1 MRFFFLLLVTLL
13 VVPVK
18 AATNNVLGNLL
29 GPPQHTFLP
38 VEQAFV
44 FDFDQQGNT
53 LFVGWDIAPDYYLYK
68 KKIEIIAKGA
78 NIQVGD
84 SGSGEIIEDE
94 FFGKTAVFFN
104 AVSVI
109 SKLSNVTDGAV
120 VKVRYQG
127 CAKAGL
133 CYPPEVI
140 SIPLSVISDAQI
152 KNVDQNSASDKAATA
167 QSTFAALNE
176 PATEPT
182 TNSGN
187 TEKELTFTE
196 QLASQSLI
204 TNLLIFFIL
213 GVGLAF
219 TPCVFPMFP
228 ILSSLI
234 AGQKN
239 LSTKKAFGLSFVYIQ
254 GMAVTYAALGLVI
267 AALGGHVQGYLQ
279 HPYVLI
285 SFSLLFVLLAMSMF
299 GWYEI
304 KLPSSM
310 MSKLTQVSNNQKG
323 GNYIGVFFM
332 GVLSGLI
339 ASPCT
344 TAPLSA
350 TLLFVAQSGDYLVG
364 GLTLYV
370 LSLGMGLPLLLLGT
384 SGGKLLPKAGRW
396 MEQVKTLFGFVMLI
410 VPLILLERLISA
422 DIILLMAGLL
432 ALATALYLHH
442 WQSGQMQ
449 SKLKTVL
456 WFAAILSVITGFNLV
471 KEYFWPTTQPK
482 IQLSLQIAEVKK
494 EVNALHRELVKI
506 TDENNIVSAQQE
518 KVVVAPILE
527 KFKHVANLAELKEAV
542 AEANKQG
549 RLVMVDLYAD
559 WCVACKEFEHYTFPD
574 AKVQS
579 EFSHYQLIQ
588 IDLTESDNKTIELM
602 EEYTVFGLPSI
613 LFFNTEGKELSTQ
626 RVTGFLNAEDFAK
639 HLATVRASAQ

>member
-13 VVPVK
+13 TVPVK
-18 AATNNVLGNLL
+18 AATNNVLGDLL
-29 GPPQHTFLP
+29 GPPQQTFLP
-38 VEQAFV
+38 VDQAFV
-44 FDFDQQGNT
+44 FDFDQQGST

-84 SGSGEIIEDE
+84 SGRGEIIEDE
-94 FFGKTAVFFN
+94 FFGKTEVFFN
-104 AVSVI
+104 SASVI
-109 SKLSNVTDGAV
+109 SKLSNITEGAV

-140 SIPLSVISDAQI
+140 SIPLSVISGAQV
-152 KNVDQNSASDKAATA
+152 KNVDQNNTTDEAATA

-182 TNSGN
+182 TNSDD

-196 QLASQSLI
+196 QLASQGLI
-204 TNLLIFFIL
+204 TNLLIFFVV

-234 AGQKN
+234 AGQQN
-239 LSTKKAFGLSFVYIQ
+239 LSTKKAFALSFVYIQ
-254 GMAVTYAALGLVI
+254 GMAVTYAALGLVV
-267 AALGGHVQGYLQ
+267 AALGGQVQGYLQ
-279 HPYVLI
+279 HPFVLV

-323 GNYIGVFFM
+323 GNYVGVFLM

-350 TLLFVAQSGDYLVG
+350 ALLFVAQSGDYLVG

-384 SGGKLLPKAGRW
+384 SGGKLLPKAGGW
-396 MEQVKTLFGFVMLI
+396 MEQVKTLFGFVMLV

-422 DIILLMAGLL
+422 DIILLMAGVL

-442 WQSGQMQ
+442 WQSSQTQ
-449 SKLKTVL
+449 SKLKTAL
-456 WFAAILSVITGFNLV
+456 WFAATLLVMTGFTLTKN
-471 KEYFWPTTQPK
+471 YFWPVQAV
-482 IQLSLQIAEVKK
+482 QVSSQSNEFKK
-494 EVNALHRELVKI
+494 
-506 TDENNIVSAQQE
+506 
-518 KVVVAPILE
+518 VAD
-527 KFKHVANLAELKEAV
+527 LAELKEAV
-542 AEANKQG
+542 AQASNEG
-549 RLVMVDLYAD
+549 RMVMVDLYAD

-588 IDLTESDNKTIELM
+588 VDLTNSDNKTIELM

-613 LFFNTEGKELSTQ
+613 LFFNTQGKELTTQ

>member
-18 AATNNVLGNLL
+18 AATNNVLGDLL

-140 SIPLSVISDAQI
+140 SIPLSVISGVQI

-176 PATEPT
+176 PAAESA
-182 TNSGN
+182 TNSGD

-204 TNLLIFFIL
+204 TNLLIFFVV

-234 AGQKN
+234 AGQQN
-239 LSTKKAFGLSFVYIQ
+239 LSTKKAFALSFVYVQ
-254 GMAVTYAALGLVI
+254 GMAVTYAALGLVV
-267 AALGGHVQGYLQ
+267 AALGGQVQGYLQ
-279 HPYVLI
+279 HPFVLI

-310 MSKLTQVSNNQKG
+310 MNKLTQVSNNQKG
-323 GNYIGVFFM
+323 GNYVGVFLM

-350 TLLFVAQSGDYLVG
+350 ALLFVAQSGDYLVG

-384 SGGKLLPKAGRW
+384 SGGKLLPKAGGW

-410 VPLILLERLISA
+410 VPLILLERLVSA
-422 DIILLMAGLL
+422 DIILLMAGVL

-442 WQSGQMQ
+442 WQSSQTQ
-449 SKLKTVL
+449 RKLKTAL
-456 WFAAILSVITGFNLV
+456 WFAATLLVITGFTLTKN
-471 KEYFWPTTQPK
+471 YFWPVQVQTVQVSS
-482 IQLSLQIAEVKK
+482 Q
-494 EVNALHRELVKI
+494 
-506 TDENNIVSAQQE
+506 NNEFKQ
-518 KVVVAPILE
+518 VAD
-527 KFKHVANLAELKEAV
+527 LAELKEAV
-542 AEANKQG
+542 AQANDEG
-549 RLVMVDLYAD
+549 RMVMVDLYAD

-574 AKVQS
+574 AQVQD

-613 LFFNTEGKELSTQ
+613 LFFNTQGKELSTQ

>member
-13 VVPVK
+13 TVPVK
-18 AATNNVLGNLL
+18 AATNNVLGDLL
-29 GPPQHTFLP
+29 GPPQQTFLP
-38 VEQAFV
+38 VDQAFV
-44 FDFDQQGNT
+44 FDFDQQGST

-94 FFGKTAVFFN
+94 FFGKTEVFFN
-104 AVSVI
+104 SASVI
-109 SKLSNVTDGAV
+109 SKLSNVTEGAV

-140 SIPLSVISDAQI
+140 SIPLNVISGAQI
-152 KNVDQNSASDKAATA
+152 KNVDKNSATDEVVTA

-182 TNSGN
+182 TNSDD

-196 QLASQSLI
+196 QLASQGLI
-204 TNLLIFFIL
+204 TNLLIFFVV

-234 AGQKN
+234 AGQQN
-239 LSTKKAFGLSFVYIQ
+239 LSTKKAFALSFVYIQ
-254 GMAVTYAALGLVI
+254 GMAVTYAALGLVV
-267 AALGGHVQGYLQ
+267 AALGGQVQGYLQ
-279 HPYVLI
+279 HPFVLV

-323 GNYIGVFFM
+323 GNYVGVFLM

-350 TLLFVAQSGDYLVG
+350 ALLFVAQSGDYLVG

-384 SGGKLLPKAGRW
+384 SGGKLLPKAGGW
-396 MEQVKTLFGFVMLI
+396 MEQVKTLFGFVMLV
-410 VPLILLERLISA
+410 VPLILLERLVSA
-422 DIILLMAGLL
+422 DIILLMAGVL
-432 ALATALYLHH
+432 ALTTALYLHH
-442 WQSGQMQ
+442 WQSSQTQ
-449 SKLKTVL
+449 SKLKTAL
-456 WFAAILSVITGFNLV
+456 WFAATLLVMTGFTLTKN
-471 KEYFWPTTQPK
+471 YFWPVQAV
-482 IQLSLQIAEVKK
+482 QVSSQSNEFKK
-494 EVNALHRELVKI
+494 
-506 TDENNIVSAQQE
+506 
-518 KVVVAPILE
+518 VAD
-527 KFKHVANLAELKEAV
+527 LAELKEAV
-542 AEANKQG
+542 AQASNEG
-549 RLVMVDLYAD
+549 RMVMVDLYAD

-588 IDLTESDNKTIELM
+588 VDLTNSDNKTIELM

-613 LFFNTEGKELSTQ
+613 LFFNTQGKELTTQ

>member
-13 VVPVK
+13 TVPVK
-18 AATNNVLGNLL
+18 AATNNVLGDLL

-38 VEQAFV
+38 VDQAFV
-44 FDFDQQGNT
+44 FDFDQQGST

-94 FFGKTAVFFN
+94 FFGKTEVFFN
-104 AVSVI
+104 TASVV
-109 SKLSNVTDGAV
+109 SKLSNITEGAV

-140 SIPLSVISDAQI
+140 SIPLSVISGAQI
-152 KNVDQNSASDKAATA
+152 KNVDQNSATDEAATA

-176 PATEPT
+176 PTTEPT
-182 TNSGN
+182 TNLDD

-196 QLASQSLI
+196 QLASQSLV
-204 TNLLIFFIL
+204 TNLLIFFAV

-234 AGQKN
+234 AGQQN
-239 LSTKKAFGLSFVYIQ
+239 LSTKKAFALSFVYIQ
-254 GMAVTYAALGLVI
+254 GMAVTYAALGLVV
-267 AALGGHVQGYLQ
+267 AALGGQVQGYLQ
-279 HPYVLI
+279 HPFVLI

-323 GNYIGVFFM
+323 GNYVGVFLM

-350 TLLFVAQSGDYLVG
+350 ALLFVAQSGDYLVG

-384 SGGKLLPKAGRW
+384 SGGKLLPKAGGW

-410 VPLILLERLISA
+410 VPLILLERLVSA
-422 DIILLMAGLL
+422 DIILLMAGVL

-442 WQSGQMQ
+442 WQSSQTQ
-449 SKLKTVL
+449 SKLKTAL
-456 WFAAILSVITGFNLV
+456 WFAATLLVITGFTLTKN
-471 KEYFWPTTQPK
+471 YFWPVQVQTVQVSS
-482 IQLSLQIAEVKK
+482 Q
-494 EVNALHRELVKI
+494 
-506 TDENNIVSAQQE
+506 NNEFKQ
-518 KVVVAPILE
+518 VAD
-527 KFKHVANLAELKEAV
+527 LAELKEAV
-542 AEANKQG
+542 AQANDEG
-549 RLVMVDLYAD
+549 RMVMVDLYAD

-613 LFFNTEGKELSTQ
+613 LFFNTQGQELSMQ

-639 HLATVRASAQ
+639 HLAVVRASAQ

>member
-13 VVPVK
+13 TVPVK
-18 AATNNVLGNLL
+18 AAANNVLGDLL
-29 GPPQHTFLP
+29 GPPQHSFLP
-38 VEQAFV
+38 VDQAFV
-44 FDFDQQGNT
+44 FDFDQQGST

-94 FFGKTAVFFN
+94 FFGKTEVFFN
-104 AVSVI
+104 TASVV
-109 SKLSNVTDGAV
+109 SKLSNITEGAV

-140 SIPLSVISDAQI
+140 SIPLSVISGAQI
-152 KNVDQNSASDKAATA
+152 KNVDQNSATDEAATA

-176 PATEPT
+176 PTTEPT
-182 TNSGN
+182 TNSGD

-204 TNLLIFFIL
+204 TNLLIFFAV

-234 AGQKN
+234 AGQQN
-239 LSTKKAFGLSFVYIQ
+239 LSTKKAFALSFVYIQ
-254 GMAVTYAALGLVI
+254 GMAVTYAALGLVV
-267 AALGGHVQGYLQ
+267 AALGGQVQGYLQ
-279 HPYVLI
+279 HPFVLI

-323 GNYIGVFFM
+323 GNYVGVFLM

-350 TLLFVAQSGDYLVG
+350 ALLFVAQSGDYLVG

-384 SGGKLLPKAGRW
+384 SGGKLLPKAGGW
-396 MEQVKTLFGFVMLI
+396 MEQVKTLFGFVMLV
-410 VPLILLERLISA
+410 VPLILLERLVSA
-422 DIILLMAGLL
+422 DIILLMAGVL

-442 WQSGQMQ
+442 WQSSQTQ
-449 SKLKTVL
+449 SKLKTAL
-456 WFAAILSVITGFNLV
+456 WFAATLLVITGFTLTKN
-471 KEYFWPTTQPK
+471 YFWPVQVQTVQVSS
-482 IQLSLQIAEVKK
+482 Q
-494 EVNALHRELVKI
+494 
-506 TDENNIVSAQQE
+506 NNEFKQ
-518 KVVVAPILE
+518 VAD
-527 KFKHVANLAELKEAV
+527 LAELKEAV
-542 AEANKQG
+542 AQANDEG
-549 RLVMVDLYAD
+549 RMVMVDLYAD

-613 LFFNTEGKELSTQ
+613 LFFNTQGQELSTQ

-639 HLATVRASAQ
+639 HLAVVRASAQ

>member
-13 VVPVK
+13 TVPVK
-18 AATNNVLGNLL
+18 AATNNVLGDLL
-29 GPPQHTFLP
+29 GPPQQTFLP
-38 VEQAFV
+38 VDQAFV
-44 FDFDQQGNT
+44 FDFDQQGST

-68 KKIEIIAKGA
+68 KKIEIIAKDA
-78 NIQVGD
+78 TIEVGD

-94 FFGKTAVFFN
+94 FFGKTEVFFN
-104 AVSVI
+104 SASVI
-109 SKLSNVTDGAV
+109 SKLSNVTEGAV

-140 SIPLSVISDAQI
+140 SIPLSVISGAQI
-152 KNVDQNSASDKAATA
+152 KNVDKNSATDETATA
-167 QSTFAALNE
+167 ANTFAALNE
-176 PATEPT
+176 PTTEPT
-182 TNSGN
+182 TNLDD
-187 TEKELTFTE
+187 TKKELTFTE

-204 TNLLIFFIL
+204 TNLLIFFAV

-234 AGQKN
+234 AGQQN
-239 LSTKKAFGLSFVYIQ
+239 LSTKKAFALSFVYIQ
-254 GMAVTYAALGLVI
+254 GMAVTYAALGLVV
-267 AALGGHVQGYLQ
+267 AALGGQVQGYLQ
-279 HPYVLI
+279 HPFVLI

-323 GNYIGVFFM
+323 GNYVGVFLM

-350 TLLFVAQSGDYLVG
+350 ALLFVAQSGDYLVG

-384 SGGKLLPKAGRW
+384 SGGKLLPKAGGW
-396 MEQVKTLFGFVMLI
+396 MEQVKTLFGFVMLV
-410 VPLILLERLISA
+410 VPLILLERLVSA
-422 DIILLMAGLL
+422 DIILLMAGVL

-442 WQSGQMQ
+442 WQSSQTQ
-449 SKLKTVL
+449 SKLKTAL
-456 WFAAILSVITGFNLV
+456 WFAATLLVITGFTLTKN
-471 KEYFWPTTQPK
+471 YFWPVQVQTVQVSS
-482 IQLSLQIAEVKK
+482 Q
-494 EVNALHRELVKI
+494 
-506 TDENNIVSAQQE
+506 NNEFKQ
-518 KVVVAPILE
+518 VAD
-527 KFKHVANLAELKEAV
+527 LAELKEAV
-542 AEANKQG
+542 AQANDEG

-613 LFFNTEGKELSTQ
+613 LFFNTQGQELSTQ

-639 HLATVRASAQ
+639 HLAVVRASAQ

>member
-13 VVPVK
+13 TVPVK
-18 AATNNVLGNLL
+18 AATNNVLGDLL

-38 VEQAFV
+38 VDQAFV

-68 KKIEIIAKGA
+68 KKIEIIAKDA
-78 NIQVGD
+78 TIEVGD

-94 FFGKTAVFFN
+94 FFGKTEVFFN
-104 AVSVI
+104 SASVI
-109 SKLSNVTDGAV
+109 SKLSNVTEGAV

-140 SIPLSVISDAQI
+140 SIPLSVISGAQV
-152 KNVDQNSASDKAATA
+152 KNVDQNSATDEAAA
-167 QSTFAALNE
+167 AASTFAALNE
-176 PATEPT
+176 PTTEPT
-182 TNSGN
+182 TNSDD

-196 QLASQSLI
+196 KLASQSLI
-204 TNLLIFFIL
+204 TNLLIFFAV

-234 AGQKN
+234 AGQQN
-239 LSTKKAFGLSFVYIQ
+239 LSTKKAFALSFVYIQ
-254 GMAVTYAALGLVI
+254 GMAVTYAALGLVV
-267 AALGGHVQGYLQ
+267 AALGGQVQGYLQ
-279 HPYVLI
+279 HPFVLI

-323 GNYIGVFFM
+323 GNYVGVFLM

-350 TLLFVAQSGDYLVG
+350 ALLYVAQSGDYLVG

-384 SGGKLLPKAGRW
+384 SGGKLLPKAGGW
-396 MEQVKTLFGFVMLI
+396 MEQVKTLFGFVMLV
-410 VPLILLERLISA
+410 VPLILLERLVSA
-422 DIILLMAGLL
+422 DIILLMAGVL
-432 ALATALYLHH
+432 ALATAIYLHH
-442 WQSGQMQ
+442 WQSSQGP
-449 SKLKTVL
+449 SKLKTAL
-456 WFAAILSVITGFNLV
+456 WFAATLLIITGFTLGKN
-471 KEYFWPTTQPK
+471 YFWPAQVQTVQVSS
-482 IQLSLQIAEVKK
+482 Q
-494 EVNALHRELVKI
+494 
-506 TDENNIVSAQQE
+506 NNE
-518 KVVVAPILE
+518 
-527 KFKHVANLAELKEAV
+527 FKQVANLTELKEAV
-542 AEANKQG
+542 AQANDEG

-574 AKVQS
+574 AKVQN

-588 IDLTESDNKTIELM
+588 IDLTDSDNKTIELM
-602 EEYTVFGLPSI
+602 DEYTVFGLPSI
-613 LFFNTEGKELSTQ
+613 LFFNTQGQELSTQ
-626 RVTGFLNAEDFAK
+626 RVTGFLNADDFAK

>member
-13 VVPVK
+13 TVPAK
-18 AATNNVLGNLL
+18 AATNNVFGDLL
-29 GPPQHTFLP
+29 GPPQHSFLP
-38 VEQAFV
+38 VDQAFV
-44 FDFDQQGNT
+44 FDFDQQGST

-94 FFGKTAVFFN
+94 FFGKTEVFFN
-104 AVSVI
+104 TASVV
-109 SKLSNVTDGAV
+109 SKLSNITEGAV

-140 SIPLSVISDAQI
+140 SIPLSVISGAQI
-152 KNVDQNSASDKAATA
+152 KNVDQNSATDETAIAAN
-167 QSTFAALNE
+167 TFAALNE
-176 PATEPT
+176 PTTEPT
-182 TNSGN
+182 TNLDD
-187 TEKELTFTE
+187 TKKELTFTE

-204 TNLLIFFIL
+204 TNLLIFFAV

-234 AGQKN
+234 AGQQN
-239 LSTKKAFGLSFVYIQ
+239 LSTKKAFALSFVYIQ
-254 GMAVTYAALGLVI
+254 GMAVTYAALGLVV
-267 AALGGHVQGYLQ
+267 AALGGQVQGYLQ
-279 HPYVLI
+279 HPFVLI

-323 GNYIGVFFM
+323 GNYVGVFLM

-350 TLLFVAQSGDYLVG
+350 ALLFVAQSGDYLVG

-384 SGGKLLPKAGRW
+384 SGGKLLPKAGGW

-410 VPLILLERLISA
+410 VPLILLERLVSA
-422 DIILLMAGLL
+422 DIILLMAGVL

-442 WQSGQMQ
+442 WQSSQTQ
-449 SKLKTVL
+449 SKLKTAL
-456 WFAAILSVITGFNLV
+456 WFAATLLVITGFTLTKN
-471 KEYFWPTTQPK
+471 YFWPVQVQTVQVSS
-482 IQLSLQIAEVKK
+482 Q
-494 EVNALHRELVKI
+494 
-506 TDENNIVSAQQE
+506 NNEFKQ
-518 KVVVAPILE
+518 VAD
-527 KFKHVANLAELKEAV
+527 LAELKEAV
-542 AEANKQG
+542 AQANDEG

-613 LFFNTEGKELSTQ
+613 LFFNTQGQELSTQ

-639 HLATVRASAQ
+639 HLAVVRASAQ

>member
-13 VVPVK
+13 TVPVK
-18 AATNNVLGNLL
+18 AATNNVLGDLL
-29 GPPQHTFLP
+29 GPPQQTFLP
-38 VEQAFV
+38 VDQAFV
-44 FDFDQQGNT
+44 FDFDQQGST

-84 SGSGEIIEDE
+84 TGSGEIIEDE
-94 FFGKTAVFFN
+94 FFGKTEVFFN
-104 AVSVI
+104 SASVI
-109 SKLSNVTDGAV
+109 SKLSDVTEGAV

-140 SIPLSVISDAQI
+140 SIPLSVISGAQV
-152 KNVDQNSASDKAATA
+152 KNVDQNSTTDEVATA

-176 PATEPT
+176 PTTEST
-182 TNSGN
+182 TNSDDA
-187 TEKELTFTE
+187 EKELTFTE
-196 QLASQSLI
+196 QLASQGLI
-204 TNLLIFFIL
+204 TNLLIFFVV

-234 AGQKN
+234 AGQQN
-239 LSTKKAFGLSFVYIQ
+239 LSTKKAFALSFVYIQ
-254 GMAVTYAALGLVI
+254 GMAVTYAALGLVV
-267 AALGGHVQGYLQ
+267 AALGGQVQGYLQ
-279 HPYVLI
+279 HPFVLV

-323 GNYIGVFFM
+323 GNYVGVFLM

-350 TLLFVAQSGDYLVG
+350 ALLFVAQSGDYLVG

-384 SGGKLLPKAGRW
+384 SGGKLLPKAGGW
-396 MEQVKTLFGFVMLI
+396 MEQVKTLFGFVMLV

-422 DIILLMAGLL
+422 DIILLMAGVL

-442 WQSGQMQ
+442 WQSNQTQ

-456 WFAAILSVITGFNLV
+456 WFAATLLVITGFTLTKN
-471 KEYFWPTTQPK
+471 YFWPVQAV
-482 IQLSLQIAEVKK
+482 QVSSQSNEFKK
-494 EVNALHRELVKI
+494 
-506 TDENNIVSAQQE
+506 
-518 KVVVAPILE
+518 VAD
-527 KFKHVANLAELKEAV
+527 LAELKEAV
-542 AEANKQG
+542 TQASNEG
-549 RLVMVDLYAD
+549 RMVMVDLYAD

-588 IDLTESDNKTIELM
+588 VDLTNSDNKTIELM

-613 LFFNTEGKELSTQ
+613 LFFNTQGKELTTQ

-639 HLATVRASAQ
+639 HLATVRASAQQ

>member
-13 VVPVK
+13 TVPVK
-18 AATNNVLGNLL
+18 AATNNVLGDLL

-38 VEQAFV
+38 VDQAFV
-44 FDFDQQGNT
+44 FDFDQQGST

-94 FFGKTAVFFN
+94 FFGKTEVFFN
-104 AVSVI
+104 TASVV
-109 SKLSNVTDGAV
+109 SKLSNITEGAV

-140 SIPLSVISDAQI
+140 SIPLSVISGAQI
-152 KNVDQNSASDKAATA
+152 KNVDQNSATDEAATA

-182 TNSGN
+182 TNSGD

-196 QLASQSLI
+196 QLASQGLI
-204 TNLLIFFIL
+204 TNLLIFFVV

-234 AGQKN
+234 AGQQN
-239 LSTKKAFGLSFVYIQ
+239 LSTKKAFALSFVYIQ
-254 GMAVTYAALGLVI
+254 GMAVTYAALGLVV
-267 AALGGHVQGYLQ
+267 AALGGQVQGYLQ
-279 HPYVLI
+279 HPLVLI

-323 GNYIGVFFM
+323 GNYVGVFLM

-350 TLLFVAQSGDYLVG
+350 ALLFVAQSGDYLVG

-384 SGGKLLPKAGRW
+384 SGGKLLPKAGGW

-422 DIILLMAGLL
+422 DIILLMAGVL

-442 WQSGQMQ
+442 WQSSQTQ
-449 SKLKTVL
+449 SKLKTAL
-456 WFAAILSVITGFNLV
+456 WFAATLLVITGFTLTKN
-471 KEYFWPTTQPK
+471 YFWPVQAV
-482 IQLSLQIAEVKK
+482 QVSSQSNEFKK
-494 EVNALHRELVKI
+494 
-506 TDENNIVSAQQE
+506 
-518 KVVVAPILE
+518 VAD
-527 KFKHVANLAELKEAV
+527 LAELKEAV
-542 AEANKQG
+542 AQANDEG
-549 RLVMVDLYAD
+549 RMVMVDLYAD

-588 IDLTESDNKTIELM
+588 VDLTNSDNKTIELM

-613 LFFNTEGKELSTQ
+613 LFFNTQGQELSMQ
-626 RVTGFLNAEDFAK
+626 RVTGFLNADDFAK
-639 HLATVRASAQ
+639 HLAIVRASAQ

>member
-13 VVPVK
+13 TAPVK
-18 AATNNVLGNLL
+18 ATTNNVLGDLL
-29 GPPQHTFLP
+29 GPPQQTFLT
-38 VEQAFV
+38 VDQAFM
-44 FDFDQQGNT
+44 FDFDQQGST

-94 FFGKTAVFFN
+94 FFGKTEVFFN
-104 AVSVI
+104 SASVI

-140 SIPLSVISDAQI
+140 SIPLSVISGAQV
-152 KNVDQNSASDKAATA
+152 KNVEQNNTTDEAATA

-182 TNSGN
+182 TNSDDA
-187 TEKELTFTE
+187 EKELTFTE
-196 QLASQSLI
+196 QLASQGLI
-204 TNLLIFFIL
+204 TNLLIFFAV

-234 AGQKN
+234 AGQQN
-239 LSTKKAFGLSFVYIQ
+239 LSTKKAFALSFVYIQ
-254 GMAVTYAALGLVI
+254 GMAVTYAALGLVV
-267 AALGGHVQGYLQ
+267 AALGGQVQGYLQ
-279 HPYVLI
+279 HPFVLI

-323 GNYIGVFFM
+323 GNYVGVFLM

-350 TLLFVAQSGDYLVG
+350 ALLFVAQSGDYLVG

-384 SGGKLLPKAGRW
+384 SGGKLLPKAGGW
-396 MEQVKTLFGFVMLI
+396 MEQVKTLFGFVMLV

-422 DIILLMAGLL
+422 DIILLMAGVL

-442 WQSGQMQ
+442 WQSSQTQ
-449 SKLKTVL
+449 SMLKTAL
-456 WFAAILSVITGFNLV
+456 WFAATLLVITGFTLTKN
-471 KEYFWPTTQPK
+471 YFWPVQAV
-482 IQLSLQIAEVKK
+482 QVSSQSNEFKK
-494 EVNALHRELVKI
+494 
-506 TDENNIVSAQQE
+506 
-518 KVVVAPILE
+518 VAD
-527 KFKHVANLAELKEAV
+527 LAELKEAV
-542 AEANKQG
+542 AQANDDG
-549 RLVMVDLYAD
+549 RMVMVDLYAD

-588 IDLTESDNKTIELM
+588 VDLTNSDNKTIELM

-613 LFFNTEGKELSTQ
+613 LFFNTQGQELSMQ
-626 RVTGFLNAEDFAK
+626 RVTGFLNADDFAK
-639 HLATVRASAQ
+639 HLAIVRASAL

>member
-13 VVPVK
+13 TVPVK
-18 AATNNVLGNLL
+18 AATNNVLGDLL

-38 VEQAFV
+38 VDQAFV
-44 FDFDQQGNT
+44 FDFDQQGST

-94 FFGKTAVFFN
+94 FFGKTEVFFN
-104 AVSVI
+104 TASVV
-109 SKLSNVTDGAV
+109 SKLSNITEGAV

-140 SIPLSVISDAQI
+140 SIPLSVISGAQI
-152 KNVDQNSASDKAATA
+152 KNVDQNSATDEAATA
-167 QSTFAALNE
+167 QSTFAALND
-176 PATEPT
+176 PTTEPT
-182 TNSGN
+182 TNSDD

-204 TNLLIFFIL
+204 TNLLIFFAV

-234 AGQKN
+234 AGQQN
-239 LSTKKAFGLSFVYIQ
+239 LSTKKAFALSFVYIQ
-254 GMAVTYAALGLVI
+254 GMAVTYAALGLVV
-267 AALGGHVQGYLQ
+267 AALGGQVQGYLQ
-279 HPYVLI
+279 HPFVLI

-323 GNYIGVFFM
+323 GNYVGVFLM

-350 TLLFVAQSGDYLVG
+350 ALLFVAQSGDYLVG

-384 SGGKLLPKAGRW
+384 SGGKLLPKAGGW
-396 MEQVKTLFGFVMLI
+396 MEQVKTLFGFVMLV
-410 VPLILLERLISA
+410 VPLILLERLVSA
-422 DIILLMAGLL
+422 DIILLMAGVL

-442 WQSGQMQ
+442 WQSSQTQ
-449 SKLKTVL
+449 SKLKTAL
-456 WFAAILSVITGFNLV
+456 WFAATLLVITGFTLTKN
-471 KEYFWPTTQPK
+471 YFWPVQVQTVQVSS
-482 IQLSLQIAEVKK
+482 Q
-494 EVNALHRELVKI
+494 
-506 TDENNIVSAQQE
+506 NNEFKQ
-518 KVVVAPILE
+518 VAD
-527 KFKHVANLAELKEAV
+527 LAELKEAV
-542 AEANKQG
+542 AQANDEG
-549 RLVMVDLYAD
+549 RMVMVDLYAD

-613 LFFNTEGKELSTQ
+613 LFFNTQGQELSTQ

-639 HLATVRASAQ
+639 HLAVVRASAQ

>member
-13 VVPVK
+13 TVPVK
-18 AATNNVLGNLL
+18 AATNNVLGDLL
-29 GPPQHTFLP
+29 GPPQQTFLP
-38 VEQAFV
+38 VDQAFV
-44 FDFDQQGNT
+44 FDFDQQGST

-94 FFGKTAVFFN
+94 FFGKTEVFFN
-104 AVSVI
+104 SASVI
-109 SKLSNVTDGAV
+109 SKLSNVTEGAV

-140 SIPLSVISDAQI
+140 SIPLSVISGAQV
-152 KNVDQNSASDKAATA
+152 KNVDQNSTTDEAATA

-182 TNSGN
+182 TNSDD

-196 QLASQSLI
+196 QLASQGLI
-204 TNLLIFFIL
+204 TNLLIFFVV

-234 AGQKN
+234 AGQQN
-239 LSTKKAFGLSFVYIQ
+239 LSTKKAFALSFVYIQ
-254 GMAVTYAALGLVI
+254 GMAVTYAALGLVV
-267 AALGGHVQGYLQ
+267 AALGGQVQGYLQ
-279 HPYVLI
+279 HPFVLV

-323 GNYIGVFFM
+323 GNYVGVFLM

-350 TLLFVAQSGDYLVG
+350 ALLFVAQSGDYLVG

-384 SGGKLLPKAGRW
+384 SGGKLLPKAGGW
-396 MEQVKTLFGFVMLI
+396 MEQVKTLFGFVMLV
-410 VPLILLERLISA
+410 VPLILLERLVSA
-422 DIILLMAGLL
+422 DIILLMAGVL

-442 WQSGQMQ
+442 WQSSQTQ
-449 SKLKTVL
+449 SKLKTAL
-456 WFAAILSVITGFNLV
+456 WFAATLLVMTGFTLTKN
-471 KEYFWPTTQPK
+471 YFWPVQAV
-482 IQLSLQIAEVKK
+482 QVSSQSNEFKK
-494 EVNALHRELVKI
+494 
-506 TDENNIVSAQQE
+506 
-518 KVVVAPILE
+518 VAD
-527 KFKHVANLAELKEAV
+527 LAELKEAV
-542 AEANKQG
+542 AQASNEG
-549 RLVMVDLYAD
+549 RMVMVDLYAD

-588 IDLTESDNKTIELM
+588 VDLTNSDNKTIELM

-613 LFFNTEGKELSTQ
+613 LFFNTQGKELTTQ

>member
-1 MRFFFLLLVTLL
+1 MDGRGTELMRFFFLLLVTLL
-13 VVPVK
+13 TVPVK
-18 AATNNVLGNLL
+18 AATNNVLGDLL
-29 GPPQHTFLP
+29 GPPQQTFLP
-38 VEQAFV
+38 VDQAFV
-44 FDFDQQGNT
+44 FDFDQQGST

-84 SGSGEIIEDE
+84 SGRGEIIEDE
-94 FFGKTAVFFN
+94 FFGKTEVFFN
-104 AVSVI
+104 SASVI
-109 SKLSNVTDGAV
+109 SKLSNVTEGAV

-140 SIPLSVISDAQI
+140 SIPLSVISGAQV
-152 KNVDQNSASDKAATA
+152 KNVDQNNTTDEAATA
-167 QSTFAALNE
+167 QSTFTALNE

-182 TNSGN
+182 TNSDD
-187 TEKELTFTE
+187 TEKDLTFTE
-196 QLASQSLI
+196 QLASQGLI
-204 TNLLIFFIL
+204 TNLLIFFVV

-234 AGQKN
+234 AGQQN
-239 LSTKKAFGLSFVYIQ
+239 LSTKKAFALSFVYIQ
-254 GMAVTYAALGLVI
+254 GMAVTYAALGLVV
-267 AALGGHVQGYLQ
+267 AALGGQVQGYLQ
-279 HPYVLI
+279 HPFVLV

-323 GNYIGVFFM
+323 GNYVGVFLM

-350 TLLFVAQSGDYLVG
+350 ALLFVAQSGDYLVG

-384 SGGKLLPKAGRW
+384 SGGKLLPKAGGW
-396 MEQVKTLFGFVMLI
+396 MEQVKTLFGFVMLV
-410 VPLILLERLISA
+410 VPLILLERLVSA
-422 DIILLMAGLL
+422 DIILLMAGVL

-442 WQSGQMQ
+442 WQSSQTQ
-449 SKLKTVL
+449 SKLKTAL
-456 WFAAILSVITGFNLV
+456 WFAATLLVMTGFTLTKN
-471 KEYFWPTTQPK
+471 YFWPVQAV
-482 IQLSLQIAEVKK
+482 QVSSQSNEFKK
-494 EVNALHRELVKI
+494 
-506 TDENNIVSAQQE
+506 
-518 KVVVAPILE
+518 VAD
-527 KFKHVANLAELKEAV
+527 LAELKEAV
-542 AEANKQG
+542 AQASNEG
-549 RLVMVDLYAD
+549 RMVMVDLYAD

-588 IDLTESDNKTIELM
+588 VDLTNSDNKTIELM

-613 LFFNTEGKELSTQ
+613 LFFNTQGKELTTQ

>member
-13 VVPVK
+13 TVPVK
-18 AATNNVLGNLL
+18 AATNNVLGDLL
-29 GPPQHTFLP
+29 GPTQQTFLP
-38 VEQAFV
+38 VDQAFV
-44 FDFDQQGNT
+44 FDFDQQGST

-94 FFGKTAVFFN
+94 FFGKTEVFFN
-104 AVSVI
+104 SASII
-109 SKLSNVTDGAV
+109 SKLGNVTEDAV

-140 SIPLSVISDAQI
+140 SIPLSVISGEQI
-152 KNVDQNSASDKAATA
+152 KNVDQNSATDKAATA

-182 TNSGN
+182 TNSDDA
-187 TEKELTFTE
+187 EKELTFTE
-196 QLASQSLI
+196 QLASQGLI
-204 TNLLIFFIL
+204 TNLLIFFVV

-234 AGQKN
+234 AGQQN
-239 LSTKKAFGLSFVYIQ
+239 LSTKKAFALSFVYIQ
-254 GMAVTYAALGLVI
+254 GMAVTYAALGLVV
-267 AALGGHVQGYLQ
+267 AALGGQVQGYLQ
-279 HPYVLI
+279 HPFVLV

-323 GNYIGVFFM
+323 GNYVGVFLM

-350 TLLFVAQSGDYLVG
+350 ALLFVAQSGDYLVG

-384 SGGKLLPKAGRW
+384 SGGKLLPKAGGW
-396 MEQVKTLFGFVMLI
+396 MEQVKTLFGFVMLV

-422 DIILLMAGLL
+422 DIILLMAGVL

-442 WQSGQMQ
+442 WQSSQTQ
-449 SKLKTVL
+449 SKLKTAL
-456 WFAAILSVITGFNLV
+456 WFAATLLVMTGFTLTKN
-471 KEYFWPTTQPK
+471 YFWPVQAM
-482 IQLSLQIAEVKK
+482 QVSSQSNEFKK
-494 EVNALHRELVKI
+494 
-506 TDENNIVSAQQE
+506 
-518 KVVVAPILE
+518 VAD
-527 KFKHVANLAELKEAV
+527 LAELKEAV
-542 AEANKQG
+542 AQASNEG
-549 RLVMVDLYAD
+549 RMVMVDLYAD

-588 IDLTESDNKTIELM
+588 VDLTNSDNKTIELM

-613 LFFNTEGKELSTQ
+613 LFFNTQGKELTTQ

>member
-1 MRFFFLLLVTLL
+1 MDGRGTELMRFFFLLLVTLL
-13 VVPVK
+13 TVPVK
-18 AATNNVLGNLL
+18 AATNNVLGDLL
-29 GPPQHTFLP
+29 GPPQQTFLP
-38 VEQAFV
+38 VDQAFV
-44 FDFDQQGNT
+44 FDFDQQGST

-84 SGSGEIIEDE
+84 SGRGEIIEDE
-94 FFGKTAVFFN
+94 FFGKTEVFFN
-104 AVSVI
+104 SASVI
-109 SKLSNVTDGAV
+109 SKLSNITEGAV

-140 SIPLSVISDAQI
+140 SIPLSVISGAQV
-152 KNVDQNSASDKAATA
+152 KNVDQNNTTDEAATA

-182 TNSGN
+182 TNSDD
-187 TEKELTFTE
+187 TEKDLTFTE
-196 QLASQSLI
+196 QLASQGLI
-204 TNLLIFFIL
+204 TNLLIFFVV

-234 AGQKN
+234 AGQQN
-239 LSTKKAFGLSFVYIQ
+239 LSTKKAFALSFVYIQ
-254 GMAVTYAALGLVI
+254 GMAVTYAALGLVV
-267 AALGGHVQGYLQ
+267 AALGGQVQGYLQ
-279 HPYVLI
+279 HPFVLV

-323 GNYIGVFFM
+323 GNYVGVFLM

-350 TLLFVAQSGDYLVG
+350 ALLFVAQSGDYLVG

-384 SGGKLLPKAGRW
+384 SGGKLLPKAGGW
-396 MEQVKTLFGFVMLI
+396 MEQVKTLFGFVMLV
-410 VPLILLERLISA
+410 VPLILLERLVSA
-422 DIILLMAGLL
+422 DIILLMAGVL

-442 WQSGQMQ
+442 WQSSQTQ

-456 WFAAILSVITGFNLV
+456 WFAATLLVMTGFTLTKN
-471 KEYFWPTTQPK
+471 YFWPVQAV
-482 IQLSLQIAEVKK
+482 QVSSQSNEFKK
-494 EVNALHRELVKI
+494 
-506 TDENNIVSAQQE
+506 
-518 KVVVAPILE
+518 VAD
-527 KFKHVANLAELKEAV
+527 LAELKEAV
-542 AEANKQG
+542 AQASNEG
-549 RLVMVDLYAD
+549 RMVMVDLYAD

-588 IDLTESDNKTIELM
+588 VDLTNSDNKTIELM

-613 LFFNTEGKELSTQ
+613 LFFNTQGKELTTQ

-639 HLATVRASAQ
+639 HLAIVRASAQ

>member
-13 VVPVK
+13 TVPVK
-18 AATNNVLGNLL
+18 AATNNVLGDLL
-29 GPPQHTFLP
+29 GPPQQTFLP
-38 VEQAFV
+38 VDQAFV
-44 FDFDQQGNT
+44 FDFDQQGST

-78 NIQVGD
+78 NVQVGD
-84 SGSGEIIEDE
+84 SGRGEIIEDE
-94 FFGKTAVFFN
+94 FFGKTEVFFN
-104 AVSVI
+104 SASVI
-109 SKLSNVTDGAV
+109 SKLSNVTEGAV

-140 SIPLSVISDAQI
+140 SIPLSVISGAQV
-152 KNVDQNSASDKAATA
+152 KNVDQNSATDEAATA

-182 TNSGN
+182 TNSDD

-196 QLASQSLI
+196 QLASQGLI
-204 TNLLIFFIL
+204 TNLLIFFVV

-234 AGQKN
+234 AGQQN
-239 LSTKKAFGLSFVYIQ
+239 LSTKKAFALSFVYIQ
-254 GMAVTYAALGLVI
+254 GMAVTYAALGLVV
-267 AALGGHVQGYLQ
+267 AALGGQVQGYLQ
-279 HPYVLI
+279 HPFVLV

-323 GNYIGVFFM
+323 GNYVGVFLM

-350 TLLFVAQSGDYLVG
+350 ALLFVAQSGDYLVG

-384 SGGKLLPKAGRW
+384 SGGKLLPKAGGW
-396 MEQVKTLFGFVMLI
+396 MEQVKTLFGFVMLV
-410 VPLILLERLISA
+410 VPLILLERLVSA
-422 DIILLMAGLL
+422 DIILLMAGVL

-442 WQSGQMQ
+442 WQSSQTQ
-449 SKLKTVL
+449 SKLKTAL
-456 WFAAILSVITGFNLV
+456 WFAATLLVMTGFTLTKN
-471 KEYFWPTTQPK
+471 YFWPVQAV
-482 IQLSLQIAEVKK
+482 QVSSQSNEFKK
-494 EVNALHRELVKI
+494 
-506 TDENNIVSAQQE
+506 
-518 KVVVAPILE
+518 VAD
-527 KFKHVANLAELKEAV
+527 LAELKEAV
-542 AEANKQG
+542 AQASNEG
-549 RLVMVDLYAD
+549 RMVMVDLYAD

-588 IDLTESDNKTIELM
+588 VDLTNSDNKTIELM

-613 LFFNTEGKELSTQ
+613 LFFNTQGKELTTQ

>member
-13 VVPVK
+13 TVPVK
-18 AATNNVLGNLL
+18 AATNNVLGDLL
-29 GPPQHTFLP
+29 GPPQQTFLP
-38 VEQAFV
+38 VDQAFV
-44 FDFDQQGNT
+44 FDFDQQGST

-94 FFGKTAVFFN
+94 FFGKTEVFFN
-104 AVSVI
+104 SASVI
-109 SKLSNVTDGAV
+109 SKLSNVTEGAV

-140 SIPLSVISDAQI
+140 SIPLSVISGAQV
-152 KNVDQNSASDKAATA
+152 KNVDQNSTTDEAATA

-182 TNSGN
+182 TNSDD
-187 TEKELTFTE
+187 TEKDLTFTE
-196 QLASQSLI
+196 QLASQGLI
-204 TNLLIFFIL
+204 TNLLIFFVV

-234 AGQKN
+234 AGQQN
-239 LSTKKAFGLSFVYIQ
+239 LSTKKAFALSFVYIQ
-254 GMAVTYAALGLVI
+254 GMAVTYAALGLVV
-267 AALGGHVQGYLQ
+267 AALGGQVQGYLQ
-279 HPYVLI
+279 HPFVLV

-323 GNYIGVFFM
+323 GNYVGVFLM

-350 TLLFVAQSGDYLVG
+350 ALLFVAQSGDYLVG

-384 SGGKLLPKAGRW
+384 SGGKLLPKAGGW
-396 MEQVKTLFGFVMLI
+396 MEQVKTLFGFVMLV
-410 VPLILLERLISA
+410 VPLILLERLVSA
-422 DIILLMAGLL
+422 DIILLMAGVL

-442 WQSGQMQ
+442 WQSSQTQ
-449 SKLKTVL
+449 SKLKTAL
-456 WFAAILSVITGFNLV
+456 WFAATLLVMTGFTLTKN
-471 KEYFWPTTQPK
+471 YFWPAQAV
-482 IQLSLQIAEVKK
+482 QVSSQSNEFKK
-494 EVNALHRELVKI
+494 
-506 TDENNIVSAQQE
+506 
-518 KVVVAPILE
+518 VAD
-527 KFKHVANLAELKEAV
+527 LAELKEAV
-542 AEANKQG
+542 AQASNEG
-549 RLVMVDLYAD
+549 RMVMVDLYAD

-588 IDLTESDNKTIELM
+588 VDLTNSDNKTIELM

-613 LFFNTEGKELSTQ
+613 LFFNTQGKELTTQ
-626 RVTGFLNAEDFAK
+626 RVTGFLNAKDFAK